1 MIVSNQYRDY
11 YCGDIT
17 ENEVGKTVKIT
28 YKLSKTKKVIA
39 TRKIVVDK
47 KATSIKASSIP
58 VPTGYKMVSSG
69 NCSVRTRKITIYVT
83 K

>member
-1 MIVSNQYRDY
+1 MKAIPKK
-11 YCGDIT
+11 
-17 ENEVGKTVKIT
+17 VGKTVKIT
-28 YKLSKTKKVIA
+28 YKLSKTKKVID
-39 TRKIVVDK
+39 TRIIVVDI
-47 KATSIKASSIP
+47 KAISIKACSIH